1 MSSSS
6 SGSLVPASERR
17 AVGAASSLPLPSTST
32 RGQRVLSEEAYT
44 TTLSRI
50 IERDFFPGLARL
62 EAENDYLDALAAV
75 AAAEDDDD
83 DGANEGPGDDDGAA
97 RERLERAVRRLV
109 ELEERDGVLTPA
121 PRSPRGQR
129 RAEAGTSRWDEAAT
143 TPGRGWQGQTPK
155 QRREWDPTPIR
166 RDERARDGED
176 GDGDEDEEEEDQGL
190 EIKGL
195 SLSAFQSNFTS
206 EDNASFLSI
215 MEAREKR
222 RREQYKWAYESE
234 NKANERRRRAVK
246 EAGEEAQRGY
256 AASTQAAAGNLLEGA
271 RPVPKLI
278 TAGQE
283 EDSETGSSSSPSS
296 SLVQS
301 RVVGQAEIS
310 PATQTS
316 KPLDMWS
323 HQARNALFYPP
334 DANRTTLYSRSS
346 SLLRPEDKGAQ
357 SIFTSAERQRPS
369 VDFSNTRFRDTG
381 DESGNGG
388 PNGAGEGSQSPRSS
402 RIDAAIEGWG
412 ETSSRPAQSSSGS
425 VAGDDEAKASSSGI
439 SVAGY
444 NFVSP
449 LPSPRPG
456 DLGQERIRQL
466 MTWGAVVGT
475 PRRVGGATATQ
486 ERGGFKIPPTPKRDM
501 LARRLADGKGS
512 PAPTARNASST
523 TASRGS
529 KRKMSDLSPAAR
541 TLLDRTQTKRGLSSL
556 GTRLMGTP
564 KSEEVNVERLRRQR
578 WTPSP
583 SPRR

>member
-1 MSSSS
+1 
-6 SGSLVPASERR
+6 
-17 AVGAASSLPLPSTST
+17 
-32 RGQRVLSEEAYT
+32 
-44 TTLSRI
+44 
-50 IERDFFPGLARL
+50 
-62 EAENDYLDALAAV
+62 
-75 AAAEDDDD
+75 
-83 DGANEGPGDDDGAA
+83 
-97 RERLERAVRRLV
+97 
-109 ELEERDGVLTPA
+109 
-121 PRSPRGQR
+121 
-129 RAEAGTSRWDEAAT
+129 
-143 TPGRGWQGQTPK
+143 
-155 QRREWDPTPIR
+155 
-166 RDERARDGED
+166 
-176 GDGDEDEEEEDQGL
+176 
-190 EIKGL
+190 
-195 SLSAFQSNFTS
+195 
-206 EDNASFLSI
+206 

-246 EAGEEAQRGY
+246 EAGKRPRG
-256 AASTQAAAGNLLEGA
+256 ATQLAHKHSRQPPRGRKACSKAHH
-271 RPVPKLI
+271 RR
-278 TAGQE
+278 QE

-310 PATQTS
+310 PAAQTS

-475 PRRVGGATATQ
+475 PRRVGGATATE

>member
-6 SGSLVPASERR
+6 SGSLVP
-17 AVGAASSLPLPSTST
+17 ASSLPLPSTST

-83 DGANEGPGDDDGAA
+83 DDANEGPGDDDGAA

-129 RAEAGTSRWDEAAT
+129 RAEAGTPRWDEAA

-176 GDGDEDEEEEDQGL
+176 EDGDEDKEEEDRGP

-215 MEAREKR
+215 MEARERR

-256 AASTQAAAGNLLEGA
+256 AASTQTAAGKLLEGA

-278 TAGQE
+278 TTGQE
-283 EDSETGSSSSPSS
+283 RDPEPGSSSPSS

-301 RVVGQAEIS
+301 KVVGQAEIS

-369 VDFSNTRFRDTG
+369 VDFSNTRFKDAG

-388 PNGAGEGSQSPRSS
+388 PSGVGEGSQSPRSS

-425 VAGDDEAKASSSGI
+425 VAGDDESKASSSI

-475 PRRVGGATATQ
+475 PRRVGGATATTE

-556 GTRLMGTP
+556 GTRLVGTP